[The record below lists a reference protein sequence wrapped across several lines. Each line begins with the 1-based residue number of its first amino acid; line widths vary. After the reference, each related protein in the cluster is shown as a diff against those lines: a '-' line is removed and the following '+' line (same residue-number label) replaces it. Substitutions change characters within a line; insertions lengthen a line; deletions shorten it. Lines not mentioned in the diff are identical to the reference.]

1 MSADYASTLRRAA
14 LWPRVLTALVGIPLI
29 VGAAWLGGVWW
40 VGLVGIVMAI
50 GATEFG
56 RLHSWMTTPARA
68 VMILGTVAVV
78 LIAAWLPDPPPAWS
92 VMLAL
97 AVLVVGMWANLT
109 RNERTAAWRS
119 WVAVVTG
126 VVYLGL
132 PGGAL
137 VRWRMDAAVAAL
149 VWFFLLIWAND
160 IASYFVGLAIGRHK
174 LAPQISPGKSWE
186 GAVAGVVAAAAVGL
200 AAAAVLGFT
209 PLVGIV
215 FGVVSSIASQ
225 AADLLE
231 SALKR
236 RAGVKDSGTLL
247 PGHGGVLDRFDGVL
261 IAAPVAYLLLRVWA
275 R

>member
-1 MSADYASTLRRAA
+1 MTADYPSALRRAA
-14 LWPRVLTALVGIPLI
+14 LWPRVLTAVVGIPLI
-29 VGAAWLGGVWW
+29 VGAAWLGRVWW

-56 RLHSWMTTPARA
+56 RLHSWMTSTARA
-68 VMILGTVAVV
+68 VVTLGTITAV
-78 LIAAWLPDPPPAWS
+78 LIAAWLPVPPPAWS
-92 VMLAL
+92 IMLAL

-109 RNERTAAWRS
+109 RDERTAAWRS
-119 WVAVVTG
+119 WVAVVAG
-126 VVYLGL
+126 IVYLGL
-132 PGGAL
+132 PGSTL
-137 VRWRMDAAVAAL
+137 VRWRMDATVAAL

-160 IASYFVGLAIGRHK
+160 IASYFVGLAIGRHR
-174 LAPQISPGKSWE
+174 LAPRISPGKSWE

-200 AAAAVLGFT
+200 GAAAVFGFT

-215 FGVVSSIASQ
+215 FGVVTSIASQ

-247 PGHGGVLDRFDGVL
+247 PGHGGVLDRFDGIL
-261 IAAPVAYLLLRVWA
+261 IAAPMAYLLLRVWG